1 MLLAGIP
8 ISLELELEDETSLGL
23 RIISKFIIVRQCYF
37 GEFSLGKLPKE

>member
-1 MLLAGIP
+1 MLLAGIL

-23 RIISKFIIVRQCYF
+23 RIISKFKTVRQCYF